1 VHLRVAPS
9 DGGPRLIA
17 SRPSRRFHPTCSILL
32 VAATAALAAA
42 CHNRPA
48 PPHGLQFEWTLAPA
62 PAAVGPATVELRVKD
77 AVDHPVAGAA
87 LHLEAQM
94 SHPGMAAESMAFTE
108 RGNGRY
114 DVVVRFTMSGD
125 WILLVRGS
133 LPDGTPVEHRIDV
146 PHVRP
151 S

>member
-17 SRPSRRFHPTCSILL
+17 PRPSRFPRTCSILL
-32 VAATAALAAA
+32 AAATAALAAA

-62 PAAVGPATVELRVKD
+62 PAAVGTATVELRVKD
-77 AVDHPVAGAA
+77 AGDHPVAGAV

-94 SHPGMAAESMAFTE
+94 SHPGMEAESTAFTE

-114 DVVVRFTMSGD
+114 DAAVQFTMPGD

-146 PHVRP
+146 PRVGP

>member
-1 VHLRVAPS
+1 MHVRVAPS

-17 SRPSRRFHPTCSILL
+17 PPLSRFHRTRSILL
-32 VAATAALAAA
+32 VAAAAALAAA

-48 PPHGLQFEWTLAPA
+48 PPHGLRFEWTLAPA

-77 AVDHPVAGAA
+77 AGGHPVAGAV
-87 LHLEAQM
+87 LHVEAQM
-94 SHPGMAAESMAFTE
+94 SHPGMEAESSAFTD

-114 DVVVRFTMSGD
+114 DAAVQFTMPGD

-146 PHVRP
+146 RRVRP